1 LKTKRLEKKTKQ
13 LLKKPSVPLKKIVQ
27 NEENT
32 TFEKNSSVPKRKN
45 VWTKILYLRENTF
58 EKTSVPNRI
67 NNSKSSVL

>member
-1 LKTKRLEKKTKQ
+1 MKTKRLEKKTKQ

-67 NNSKSSVL
+67 NNWKSSVL